1 MARLLG
7 LLLICLW
14 PLATL
19 SANEVLVVG
28 ASDQAGMRSFAQ
40 ALQVRRGN
48 DQVRFQPVS
57 SLLPPSQ
64 LPRDLRLILLD

>member
-48 DQVRFQPVS
+48 DQVRFN
-57 SLLPPSQ
+57 PSQ
-64 LPRDLRLILLD
+64 ACHHPANCRVSCA